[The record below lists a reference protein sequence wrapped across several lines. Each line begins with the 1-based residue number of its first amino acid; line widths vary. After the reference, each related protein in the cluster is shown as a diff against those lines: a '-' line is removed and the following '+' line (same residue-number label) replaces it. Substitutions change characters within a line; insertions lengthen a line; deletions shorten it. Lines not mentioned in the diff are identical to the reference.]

1 MCFRIVILLVLY
13 LPNLYY
19 CNASRKGEK
28 GFTDLFVM
36 FRATIVLEQIEQARA
51 KKRVSMLME
60 RVFFSV
66 LFLVLY
72 DLCHVYVAVGS
83 GGLRSSRQLRTI
95 FYSESWVRKLANKA
109 GQVNKTITGRTALA
123 RASRGIVE

>member
-60 RVFFSV
+60 RVFFLSSLLSSV
-66 LFLVLY
+66 
-72 DLCHVYVAVGS
+72 
-83 GGLRSSRQLRTI
+83 
-95 FYSESWVRKLANKA
+95 
-109 GQVNKTITGRTALA
+109 
-123 RASRGIVE
+123 